1 MEVVDVTTGVEIT
14 DRKLLK
20 KQLLEQKE
28 VELATETRVK
38 VTTETWG
45 FETRNEVQNLKKQI

>member
-20 KQLLEQKE
+20 KQQLEQKE

-38 VTTETWG
+38 VTTET
-45 FETRNEVQNLKKQI
+45 

>member
-38 VTTETWG
+38 VTTET
-45 FETRNEVQNLKKQI
+45 